1 MGVSEE
7 KKRIIIKRE
16 ETHITDHC
24 CINQITFWSVLGLSH
39 HNASPG
45 DGNKW
50 VIVPCWSYGGPIY
63 ITSKSTLDNVGKHC
77 ADHCYHI
84 YRETS
89 LKFTIKKKKKNI
101 CIQFPLQLISSSSD
115 VLYRVLVLMWSL
127 PDADLQNSLPRA

>member
-7 KKRIIIKRE
+7 KKRKIIKRE

-89 LKFTIKKKKKNI
+89 LKFTKKKKKKR